1 MARNKEIEVVD
12 KVGGRAVVTLEEIEM
27 RLLMYL
33 SRREM
38 EALIKSL
45 ESTL

>member
-12 KVGGRAVVTLEEIEM
+12 KAGSRAVVTLEEIEM

-33 SRREM
+33 SRGEM

>member
-1 MARNKEIEVVD
+1 MGQTKDIEVVD
-12 KVGGRAVVTLEEIEM
+12 KAGDRVVVALEEIEM

-33 SRREM
+33 SSREI

-45 ESTL
+45 ESTI

>member
-1 MARNKEIEVVD
+1 MAWEKDIEVVD
-12 KVGGRAVVTLEEIEM
+12 KAGTRAVVALEEIEM
-27 RLLMYL
+27 RLLMYP

>member
-1 MARNKEIEVVD
+1 MEWSKDIEVVD
-12 KVGGRAVVTLEEIEM
+12 KAGTRAVVTLEEIEM

-45 ESTL
+45 ESTA

>member
-1 MARNKEIEVVD
+1 MTRNKEIEVVD
-12 KVGGRAVVTLEEIEM
+12 KAGSRTVVTLEEIEM

-38 EALIKSL
+38 ESLIKSL

>member
-12 KVGGRAVVTLEEIEM
+12 KAGSRAVVTLEEIEM